1 MKMQGRV
8 GGVNR
13 SSSSDFLK
21 VATTML
27 LHTIS
32 ESEKAA
38 YVAHINSY
46 LGGDGFLERYLPID
60 PLTDDLFEIAK
71 GGVLLW

>member
-1 MKMQGRV
+1 MQGRV
-8 GGVNR
+8 GGGKR

-21 VATTML
+21 AATTML

-46 LGGDGFLERYLPID
+46 LGGDGFLKKYLPMD